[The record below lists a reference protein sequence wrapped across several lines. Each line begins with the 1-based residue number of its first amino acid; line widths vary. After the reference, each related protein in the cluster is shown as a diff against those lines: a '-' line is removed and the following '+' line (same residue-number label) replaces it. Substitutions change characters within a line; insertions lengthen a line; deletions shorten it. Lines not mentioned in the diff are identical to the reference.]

1 MAKIQTERYFEKVR
15 TKYGDKVEILSEYQG
30 KERPIT
36 ICYHCE
42 EHGDT
47 TKTMVAKNVFNKNF
61 CPCKECQHEH
71 KSKFRSYSK
80 IDLYNRLVDYCM
92 SRGGTVIEKEWT
104 KAKDTYH
111 FKCGNPEHPIFE
123 STADSLFSGK
133 HWCPYC
139 SGRTGNFEKEIDD
152 IIHSKYGV
160 RIGEYVNTAT
170 PIRVKC
176 IKHNFEWDITPCN
189 IKKGRWCPICN
200 MGLSE
205 KAVWDWYKERNINI
219 VPQYTFEDLSGELN
233 NKYRFDF
240 AILSENNNLEY
251 LLEIDDESH
260 RGNSDKY
267 AHVRESDRLKDAY
280 CELHNIKLI
289 RIPISYSKLRVMPE
303 EWYRTFIS
311 EKLSDILGV
320 A

>member
-1 MAKIQTERYFEKVR
+1 MARINKDRYFENVKRV
-15 TKYGDKVEILSEYQG
+15 YGDKVEILSEFNG

-42 EHGDT
+42 KHGDT
-47 TKTMVAKNVFNKNF
+47 IKIINAKNVFNKNF
-61 CPCKECQHEH
+61 NPCKKCLTEKKRVSHT
-71 KSKFRSYSK
+71 
-80 IDLYNRLVDYCM
+80 IDKNVLYQRLVDYCN
-92 SRGGTVIEKEWT
+92 SRGGSVVETEWT
-104 KAKDTYH
+104 TAKTVYH
-111 FKCGNPEHPIFE
+111 FQCGNPNHPIFE
-123 STADSLFSGK
+123 STADSLMNGK
-133 HWCPYC
+133 HWCPWCY
-139 SGRTGNFEKEIDD
+139 GRSGNFEKEIDD
-152 IIHSKYGV
+152 IITAKGGIK
-160 RIGEYVNTAT
+160 IGKYVNAAT
-170 PIRVKC
+170 PIRIKC
-176 IKHNFEWDITPCN
+176 IKHNFEWDMTPCN
-189 IKKGRWCPICN
+189 IKKDRWCPICN

-205 KAVWDWYKERNINI
+205 KAVWDWYKERNINV

-240 AILSENNNLEY
+240 AILSENNDLEY

-311 EKLSDILGV
+311 EKLSDVLGV